1 MHDCQKFLLLSLRQ
15 DCGSN
20 NEVTNCNLGPVPR
33 SCSLARTISVISHIL
48 LFDLSG

>member
-1 MHDCQKFLLLSLRQ
+1 MLDCQKFLLLSLRQ

-20 NEVTNCNLGPVPR
+20 NEVTNCNLGPVPVLL
-33 SCSLARTISVISHIL
+33 LARTISVISHIL